1 MDIVPIPGARPSPIV
16 LGGAGTGNS
25 RKEGQLRE
33 RRFATLWPSAETI
46 RVVDNAREWAVPTR
60 WLIETMANT
69 MRPMPIPPALLLAVV
84 LALAPA
90 AANAQDAGKSPAAM
104 EPADTTPAVTV
115 TDLTLG
121 MYVTQ
126 DKRIAV
132 PMTTF
137 RPEDTISLCI
147 TTLVAQGAVHSGTLG
162 VWWTFGEGETL
173 RSLKSDVAE
182 MLFDG
187 EGRVV
192 FTIENPR
199 TWPVGLYHVEVFLDG
214 ASVGRKDFTIQ

>member
-1 MDIVPIPGARPSPIV
+1 
-16 LGGAGTGNS
+16 
-25 RKEGQLRE
+25 
-33 RRFATLWPSAETI
+33 
-46 RVVDNAREWAVPTR
+46 
-60 WLIETMANT
+60 
-69 MRPMPIPPALLLAVV
+69 MRPMPITPALLLAAV
-84 LALAPA
+84 LASPPAAATAETTANAPA
-90 AANAQDAGKSPAAM
+90 AT
-104 EPADTTPAVTV
+104 EPANTTADVTV
-115 TDLTLG
+115 SDLTLG

-147 TTLVAQGAVHSGTLG
+147 TTVVAPGAVRAGTLG
-162 VWWTFGEGETL
+162 VWWTYGEGETL

-182 MLFDG
+182 MLFNG

-199 TWPVGLYHVEVFLDG
+199 TWPAGLYHVEVFLDG
-214 ASVGRKDFTIQ
+214 VSVGRKDFTIQ